1 MSKDRTQIKKRLEL
15 KLVDT
20 PTASQTI
27 PSNYIFNDQLVP
39 VVMFCSSVIVLL
51 VILSGAG
58 HSPDLIAPF
67 RSLTPTLRLPRKYYF
82 EVIIIHFNALMVTLC
97 ANSFIIII
105 IIIITVIITII
116 HSSGI
121 RL

>member
-1 MSKDRTQIKKRLEL
+1 M
-15 KLVDT
+15 V
-20 PTASQTI
+20 
-27 PSNYIFNDQLVP
+27 VP
-39 VVMFCSSVIVLL
+39 VVMFWSSLIVLL

-67 RSLTPTLRLPRKYYF
+67 RSLTRTLRLPRKYYF

-105 IIIITVIITII
+105 IIIIIITVIITII

>member
-1 MSKDRTQIKKRLEL
+1 MIISASKYQRDRGQ
-15 KLVDT
+15 
-20 PTASQTI
+20 QCTI
-27 PSNYIFNDQLVP
+27 P
-39 VVMFCSSVIVLL
+39 VVVFWSSLIVLL
-51 VILSGAG
+51 AILSGAG

-67 RSLTPTLRLPRKYYF
+67 RSLTRTLRLPRKYYF

-105 IIIITVIITII
+105 IIITVIITII

>member
-1 MSKDRTQIKKRLEL
+1 MV
-15 KLVDT
+15 LVT
-20 PTASQTI
+20 LI
-27 PSNYIFNDQLVP
+27 IIIIIIIII
-39 VVMFCSSVIVLL
+39 VIIII

-67 RSLTPTLRLPRKYYF
+67 RSLTRTLRLPRKYYF

-105 IIIITVIITII
+105 TVIITVIITII